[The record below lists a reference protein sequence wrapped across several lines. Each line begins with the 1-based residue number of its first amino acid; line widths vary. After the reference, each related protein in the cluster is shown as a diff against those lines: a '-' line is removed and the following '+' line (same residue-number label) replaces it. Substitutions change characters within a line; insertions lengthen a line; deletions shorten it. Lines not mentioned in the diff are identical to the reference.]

1 MRQPRRSREQ
11 WAAIIAKQQSSGL
24 TQTQF
29 CREFHLNYATF
40 CARKYD
46 IDNNISSHD
55 LKRDSQCV
63 EHTSTTSSKLV
74 KVTTR
79 SNVTNNKLTIHHD
92 NVVLHVPLPVEP
104 EWVVA
109 VLRGIQA

>member
-11 WAAIIAKQQSSGL
+11 WNAIIARQQSSGL
-24 TQTQF
+24 TQIQF
-29 CREFHLNYATF
+29 CREFQLNYATF

-46 IDNNISSHD
+46 IDNNICSHESKGSSE
-55 LKRDSQCV
+55 CV
-63 EHTSTTSSKLV
+63 EQTSTTSSKLV

-79 SNVTNNKLTIHHD
+79 SNITDNKLTIHHD
-92 NVVLHVPLPVEP
+92 NIVLHVLLPVEP